1 MIVRIEGLVLRTYRM
16 TESSLAV
23 VLFSREHGKLRLSAK
38 GARRPKSKFGSS
50 LQPITFGHY
59 LYYRREGRDLQT
71 LSEGD
76 TVEPFPGIK
85 SQYTRLTFA
94 STICDLLDHMTLEE
108 DRNPLL
114 LQIALDALS
123 WIDGIEV
130 DRLELPL
137 WYFQLKS
144 AGCLGYRPH
153 LSGCVLTGA
162 PLPEGRAWFSPEAGG
177 TVSRRMEGPGQWIDA
192 DTRRFLEHLQVTTPD
207 RFEASSFDAVDRVQ
221 TRTILRT
228 FQMAHFEAHRPPKSF
243 AALDQL
249 LSGGLAMAAD
259 AAPWVST
266 EGFK

>member
-1 MIVRIEGLVLRTYRM
+1 M
-16 TESSLAV
+16 TESSLVV

-38 GARRPKSKFGSS
+38 GARRPKSKFGAS

-59 LYYRREGRDLQT
+59 LYYRREAADLQT

-85 SQYTRLTFA
+85 SDYARLTFA
-94 STICDLLDHMTLEE
+94 SAVCDLLDHGTLEE

-114 LQIALDALS
+114 LQIALDSLS

-137 WYFQLKS
+137 WYFQIKS

-153 LSGCVLTGA
+153 LSGCVLTGE

-177 TVSRRMEGPGQWIDA
+177 TVSRRIEGPGQWIDA
-192 DTRRFLEHLQVTTPD
+192 GTRGFLEALQVATPD
-207 RFEASSFDAVDRVQ
+207 RFDASSFDGVDRAQ
-221 TRTILRT
+221 TRTVLRS
-228 FQMAHFEAHRPPKSF
+228 FQMAHFETHRPPKSF
-243 AALDQL
+243 TALDQL
-249 LSGGLAMAAD
+249 LSGGLAVAAD
-259 AAPWVST
+259 AAPWNPHGRV
-266 EGFK
+266 K